1 MDYSAQQM
9 SNRITGDETEFAN
22 TGDVRYDFAREAEKM
37 IAASRL
43 DEAYELLQAGINAY
57 REYASGFQV
66 LGDLYLKR
74 GNLVAATFTYFEAL
88 RREPDNPLTLLKL
101 GDVFRAEDNIAEAR
115 KYYLQA
121 AALESDS
128 ATIAARMKEIG
139 FFEVETPEL
148 EHHFLVTET
157 AADLFRLQGYLDKAK
172 TIYLRLLRETP
183 GDQHLHDKL
192 KLCG

>member
-183 GDQHLHDKL
+183 SDQHLHDKL